1 MNTKTKL
8 LTGAIALVLSTSTVL
23 TASNASARPY
33 DDDQYN
39 GQYNTHNYGT
49 VWSQHDQDARD
60 RYDRRNDREFRLNN
74 RDDYRYNNR
83 RNVYIY
89 RPSQRY
95 RNNYDPRVVRLPDGC
110 RRVVY
115 RNQVYYT
122 PNNYDFYTYDSGR
135 RGFIV
140 VNFPGVRIGF

>member
-1 MNTKTKL
+1 MNPKAKL

-23 TASNASARPY
+23 SASNASARPY
-33 DDDQYN
+33 DDDRYN
-39 GQYNTHNYGT
+39 GHHYGT

-60 RYDRRNDREFRLNN
+60 RYDRRNDRESRFNN

-95 RNNYDPRVVRLPDGC
+95 RNNYDNRVVRLPDGC
-110 RRVVY
+110 RKVVY
-115 RNQVYYT
+115 RNQTYYT
-122 PNNYDFYTYDSGR
+122 RNNYDYYTYDTGR
-135 RGFIV
+135 QGFIV

>member
-39 GQYNTHNYGT
+39 GQYNTRNYGS

-74 RDDYRYNNR
+74 RDDYRYDNR

-95 RNNYDPRVVRLPDGC
+95 RNNYDTRVVRLPDGC
-110 RRVVY
+110 RRLVY

-122 PNNYDFYTYDSGR
+122 RNNYDFYTYDSGR
-135 RGFIV
+135 RGYIV
-140 VNFPGVRIGF
+140 VGFPGVRIGF